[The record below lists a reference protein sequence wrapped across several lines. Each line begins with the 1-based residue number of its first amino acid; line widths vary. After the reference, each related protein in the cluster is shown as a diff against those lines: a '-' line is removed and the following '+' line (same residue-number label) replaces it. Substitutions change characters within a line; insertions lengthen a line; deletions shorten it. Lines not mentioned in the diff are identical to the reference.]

1 MSSTDPSGAS
11 APIAEAVDI
20 SESESD
26 HDHDSLYEPV
36 QPATP
41 RPRSAAHAEYTTP
54 PQNIL
59 NRGGKASDA
68 AKTRLTQRYQH
79 GKMCSVTFSTR
90 HPECAHILRR
100 SMRGWELATLEYA
113 WGVKL
118 GTLNLD
124 TTQNM
129 MWLSPDLYCWFDSGD
144 WALLPPKSDLELI
157 QDTSLKQL
165 TWAKK
170 TKFTAVCPRDL
181 RNYDFVHFIETTQP
195 IVRPDRPKSV
205 NYTMHLPPFQ
215 SLSPV
220 SSHINPYF
228 AICNVARKD
237 EKHHPT
243 LLGSGPGYATL
254 TAEQLDRVRL
264 CRTIYAIWMGQ
275 ATAAAV
281 AVKALSAS
289 KSQSNRSSAHSSTSR
304 RSNPE
309 RQAERKRNDDQDNLG
324 PTDTG
329 GNPMRRGGVTS
340 PALDDL
346 PGTPEDFANERG
358 LDLLVRDFNS
368 IEEPYWSKVQDWVTN
383 LASTDC
389 PRDSGPETNM
399 HRFEGT
405 MSGRVPQ
412 TDRLS

>member
-1 MSSTDPSGAS
+1 MSSTDSAGAS
-11 APIAEAVDI
+11 APSAEAADT
-20 SESESD
+20 SESD
-26 HDHDSLYEPV
+26 HDTPYEPV
-36 QPATP
+36 QPANP
-41 RPRSAAHAEYTTP
+41 RSRSAAHAEYTSYRP
-54 PQNIL
+54 SQNIL
-59 NRGGKASDA
+59 NQGGTASDEA
-68 AKTRLTQRYQH
+68 QTRLTQRSRY
-79 GKMCSVTFSTR
+79 GKKCSVTFSGR
-90 HPECAHILRR
+90 HPECAHILPR
-100 SMRGWELATLEYA
+100 STRGWQLTTLEYV

-129 MWLSPDLYCWFDSGD
+129 MWLSPDLHRWFDSGD

-157 QDTSLKQL
+157 RDTSLNQL

-170 TKFTAVCPRDL
+170 TKFTAVCRRDF

-195 IVRPDRPKSV
+195 IVRPDTPESV

-228 AICNVARKD
+228 VICNVARKD

-254 TAEQLDRVRL
+254 TEEQLDRVRL

-275 ATAAAV
+275 ATAAAE
-281 AVKALSAS
+281 AVKALPAS
-289 KSQSNRSSAHSSTSR
+289 KSQSNRTGAHSSTSR

-309 RQAERKRNDDQDNLG
+309 RQAKRKRIDDQDNPG

-329 GNPMRRGGVTS
+329 RNPKWRGGVTGS
-340 PALDDL
+340 SLDDL
-346 PGTPEDFANERG
+346 SRTPEEFASEHR
-358 LDLLVRDFNS
+358 LDLFVNDFNS

-383 LASTDC
+383 LAYTDS
-389 PRDSGPETNM
+389 PHDSGDED
-399 HRFEGT
+399 G
-405 MSGRVPQ
+405 
-412 TDRLS
+412 